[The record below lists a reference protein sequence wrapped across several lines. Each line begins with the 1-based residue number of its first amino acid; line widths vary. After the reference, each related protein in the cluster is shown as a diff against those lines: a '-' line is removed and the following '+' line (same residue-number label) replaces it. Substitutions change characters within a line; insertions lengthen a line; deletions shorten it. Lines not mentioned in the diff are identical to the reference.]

1 MCGDFDEQERI
12 DEELF
17 ERFVDQIRNYGVRP
31 PVGDGNAGLQ
41 LDSESER
48 AAYME
53 SLFRA
58 GLTRCVND
66 AASLPLGERMD
77 ALAGQAIV
85 FARLAGVLAGQ
96 FPPEA
101 DLFRMITGAML
112 DGHQEYAQYSEDHG
126 HDHGHHHSHSH

>member
-1 MCGDFDEQERI
+1 MCGDFDEHERI

-17 ERFVDQIRNYGVRP
+17 ERFVEQLQNYGVRP
-31 PVGDGNAGLQ
+31 VAGNSGAAPQ
-41 LDSESER
+41 LDSETER

-53 SLFRA
+53 TLFLA

-66 AASLPLGERMD
+66 AANLPYGERMD

-112 DGHQEYAQYSEDHG
+112 DGHEERAQFPDG
-126 HDHGHHHSHSH
+126 HDRDHHHSHSH